1 IPYDGERSAARNLG
15 AKIAKGNYLYFVDSD
30 FKLEPDVIA
39 SCVREIAHADGVVT
53 NDRDLATG
61 SYVSKIIALR
71 KDILSHD
78 SLDLAL
84 KFVRKNVFN
93 MLGGYDVELYAGEEN
108 DFHRRFLL
116 HSFKMTRSSALVWH
130 LGSITTL
137 REL

>member
-1 IPYDGERSAARNLG
+1 TIADCLQSVVSQSYKSIEIIVVDSSSRDSTVEIAKSMGAVVIPYDGERSAARNLG

-53 NDRDLATG
+53 NERDLATG

-93 MLGGYDVELYAGEEN
+93 M
-108 DFHRRFLL
+108 
-116 HSFKMTRSSALVWH
+116 
-130 LGSITTL
+130 
-137 REL
+137 